1 MTDPQ
6 EILAGSFEN
15 CRRATRHHAKSFYFA
30 SHALPKP
37 KRQAAYAIYAFCRH
51 ADDLLDER
59 DVTSD
64 SAQRAYESELRELL
78 DRLYAGTETQLPFG
92 PAFHHTVQTF
102 RIPPKPFLDLVHG
115 VCLDQKPLKIQT
127 WPELQNYCYHVA
139 SVVGLVMCPILGL
152 RNAAAEA
159 HAIELGIAMQ
169 LTNIL
174 RDIREDFERGR
185 IYLPADERA
194 RFGIGEPD
202 LAGGVVTPQ
211 FVALMHF
218 QIERARDFYRRSEA
232 GIPELADDGSQL
244 TVWLMR
250 WVYSGILEEIEGAQY
265 NVFKKRVSV
274 STPRKLALA
283 LRAWRSCRT
292 RNSPSRHYR
301 LDP

>member
-1 MTDPQ
+1 MSPPTNA
-6 EILAGSFEN
+6 LASSFLH

-30 SHALPKP
+30 SHALPQS
-37 KRQAAYAIYAFCRH
+37 KRQAAYAVYAFCRH

-59 DVTSD
+59 DVTSTP
-64 SAQRAYESELRELL
+64 AQHAYESELRDLL
-78 DRLYAGTETQLPFG
+78 ERLYAGTEVQLPFG

-102 RIPPKPFLDLVHG
+102 GIPQKPFLDLVHG
-115 VCLDQKPLKIQT
+115 VCLDQQPLKIRD
-127 WPELQNYCYHVA
+127 WPELRNYCYHVA

-152 RNAAAEA
+152 RNPAAEA

-194 RFGIGEPD
+194 RFGIGEPE
-202 LAGGVVTPQ
+202 LAQGLPTPQ
-211 FVALMHF
+211 FIALMQF
-218 QIERARDFYRRSEA
+218 QIERARDFYRRSET
-232 GIPELADDGSQL
+232 GIPELATDGSQL

-250 WVYSGILEEIEGAQY
+250 WVYSGILEEIERANY
-265 NVFKKRVSV
+265 NVFQGRVSV

-283 LRAWRSCRT
+283 VRAWRSCRAH
-292 RNSPSRHYR
+292 R
-301 LDP
+301 